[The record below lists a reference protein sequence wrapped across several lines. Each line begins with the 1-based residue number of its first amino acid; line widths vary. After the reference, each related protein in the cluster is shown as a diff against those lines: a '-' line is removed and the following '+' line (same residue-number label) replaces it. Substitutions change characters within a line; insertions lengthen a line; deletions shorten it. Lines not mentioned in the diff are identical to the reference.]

1 MAHAVAV
8 PQTSLLGTLMVW
20 AASEAVA
27 KLARI
32 GATMVAARVLV
43 PEQLGV
49 VALVLA
55 FGEIL
60 KAMAE
65 NGVGQ
70 RIIAASDAE
79 LEATCNTA
87 ARIFRIWCGALF
99 VIGCGIAAVL
109 DIYAGTR
116 ETALLL
122 VVFSTQF
129 LIMPLGL
136 VSCFRAMRNGQSK
149 AVAAIAGGQ
158 IVFSAFMACI
168 LLLVWPVAAAMILPR
183 ALTAPI
189 WALSMRRLHPWQSDP
204 AAGHVPLRPFARF
217 GSAILGVEG
226 VKALRMQADKLI
238 IGGIL
243 GMEALGIWY
252 FAFNAGLGLAT
263 SFCNAFAIALFPHLC
278 AVEAGGNRRAAL
290 TEALRLA
297 LLILVPLVVLQAFLA
312 PIYVPFVF
320 GEAWSDISRMVGVL
334 CLAAAPA
341 VVWTAISQWLRSEDK
356 AGIDFIASTAITAM
370 IVSAVTV
377 AAPFGLTATM
387 FAYLGAATVAQIA
400 AAIIILRRNAA
411 RGAIA

>member
-1 MAHAVAV
+1 MAHAVTV

-27 KLARI
+27 KIARI

-49 VALVLA
+49 IALVLA

-60 KAMAE
+60 KALAE

-70 RIIAASDAE
+70 RIIAASDAD
-79 LEATCNTA
+79 LAATCNTA
-87 ARIFRIWCGALF
+87 SRIFHIWCTALF
-99 VIGCGIAAVL
+99 VTGCSIAAAL
-109 DIYAGTR
+109 DHFADAR

-129 LIMPLGL
+129 LVMPLGL

-149 AVAAIAGGQ
+149 SVAAIAGGQ
-158 IVFSAFMACI
+158 IVFSALMACI

-183 ALTAPI
+183 ALTAPV
-189 WALSMRRLHPWQSDP
+189 WALSMRRLHPWQPDP
-204 AAGHVPLRPFARF
+204 EAGYVPLRPFLRF

-243 GMEALGIWY
+243 GMEALGIWF

-278 AVEAGGNRRAAL
+278 ATETGGSRRTAL
-290 TEALRLA
+290 TDALRMA

-312 PIYVPFVF
+312 PVYVPLIF
-320 GEAWSDISRMVGVL
+320 GDAWTGISYMVGIL

-341 VVWTAISQWLRSEDK
+341 VVWTAISQWLRSEDR
-356 AGIDFIASTAITAM
+356 AGVDFIASTAITAA
-370 IVSAVTV
+370 IVVAVAV
-377 AAPFGLTATM
+377 AAPFGLHATM
-387 FAYLGAATVAQIA
+387 FAYLGAATIAQVVA
-400 AAIIILRRNAA
+400 AALILRHNA
-411 RGAIA
+411 RGMPA

>member
-8 PQTSLLGTLMVW
+8 PRTSLLGTLMVW

-60 KAMAE
+60 KALAE

-70 RIIAASDAE
+70 RIIAASDAD

-87 ARIFRIWCGALF
+87 ARIFRLWCSALF
-99 VIGCGIAAVL
+99 VAGCGIATAL
-109 DIYAGTR
+109 YYIAGTR

-122 VVFSTQF
+122 IVFSTQF
-129 LIMPLGL
+129 LIMPMGL

-158 IVFSAFMACI
+158 IVFSALMACV
-168 LLLVWPVAAAMILPR
+168 LLLIWPVAAAMILPR

-189 WALSMRRLHPWQSDP
+189 WALSMRRLHPWSP
-204 AAGHVPLRPFARF
+204 KSEAGHVPLRPFVRF

-226 VKALRMQADKLI
+226 IKALRMQADKLI
-238 IGGIL
+238 IGGVL
-243 GMEALGIWY
+243 GMEALGIWF

-278 AVEAGGNRRAAL
+278 ATDAGNSRRAAL
-290 TEALRLA
+290 TDALRLA

-312 PIYVPFVF
+312 PIYVPFIF
-320 GEAWSDISRMVGVL
+320 GEAWADISKMVGVL

-341 VVWTAISQWLRSEDK
+341 VVWTAISQWLRSEDR
-356 AGIDFIASTAITAM
+356 AGVDFIASTAITA
-370 IVSAVTV
+370 IIIAAVAI
-377 AAPFGLTATM
+377 AAPFGLTTTM
-387 FAYLGAATVAQIA
+387 FAYLAAATVAQVA
-400 AAIIILRRNAA
+400 AAIIILRRNA
-411 RGAIA
+411 RGAAA

>member
-1 MAHAVAV
+1 
-8 PQTSLLGTLMVW
+8 MVW

-60 KAMAE
+60 KALAE

-70 RIIAASDAE
+70 RIIAASDAD

-87 ARIFRIWCGALF
+87 ARIFRLWCSALF
-99 VIGCGIAAVL
+99 VAGCGIATAL
-109 DIYAGTR
+109 YYIAGTR

-122 VVFSTQF
+122 IVFSTQF
-129 LIMPLGL
+129 LIMPMGL

-158 IVFSAFMACI
+158 IVFSALMACV
-168 LLLVWPVAAAMILPR
+168 LLLIWPVAAAMILPR

-189 WALSMRRLHPWQSDP
+189 WALSMRRLHPWSP
-204 AAGHVPLRPFARF
+204 KSEAGHVPLRPFVRF

-226 VKALRMQADKLI
+226 IKALRMQADKLI
-238 IGGIL
+238 IGGVL
-243 GMEALGIWY
+243 GMEALGIWF

-278 AVEAGGNRRAAL
+278 ATDAGNSRRAAL
-290 TEALRLA
+290 TDALRLA

-312 PIYVPFVF
+312 PIYVPFIF
-320 GEAWSDISRMVGVL
+320 GEAWADISKMVGVL

-341 VVWTAISQWLRSEDK
+341 VVWTAISQWLRSEDR
-356 AGIDFIASTAITAM
+356 AGVDFIASTAITA
-370 IVSAVTV
+370 IIIAAVAI
-377 AAPFGLTATM
+377 AAPFGLTTTM
-387 FAYLGAATVAQIA
+387 FAYLAAATVAQVA
-400 AAIIILRRNAA
+400 AAIIILRRNA
-411 RGAIA
+411 RGAAA